1 MRTEQQVK
9 RKWNELK
16 TQKQTL
22 TEQLGQT
29 TENEHQSVESI
40 QILSLQI
47 ERVDEAITLLEW
59 VLEQPMGSY
68 HA

>member
-1 MRTEQQVK
+1 LE
-9 RKWNELK
+9 
-16 TQKQTL
+16 
-22 TEQLGQT
+22 QT

-47 ERVDEAITLLEW
+47 DRLVESINLLEW
-59 VLEQPMGSY
+59 VLEQPTGSY

>member
-16 TQKQTL
+16 MQKIAL
-22 TEQLGQT
+22 TGRLEQT
-29 TENEHQSVESI
+29 TDNEHQSVESI
-40 QILSLQI
+40 QILMIQI
-47 ERVDEAITLLEW
+47 ERLNESINLLEW
-59 VLEQPMGSY
+59 VLEQPTGSY